1 MNRSI
6 SDWGGNILAFVLV
19 IVVNV
24 LANALPLGGQTTGQV
39 SAAYSSLFTP
49 AGYVFS
55 IWGLIYAGLTAFI
68 VYQALPAQRSNP
80 RLAAMHIAFVAN
92 CVANAVWLFLW
103 HYDLITASLA
113 AMVVILAT
121 LVWIYRALD
130 IGRSAV
136 TPAERWLVHL
146 PFSLYT
152 AWITVAT
159 IANLSSMQ
167 AARGWAEIGFD
178 EMTWTVIK
186 IAVAGAIAATVL
198 FRRRDIAFVLVVVW
212 AGAGIA
218 VKQAATPMV
227 VGAAAT
233 VAVLGILLVATETV
247 TRQRS

>member
-6 SDWGGNILAFVLV
+6 LDWGGNILAFVLV
-19 IVVNV
+19 IAVNA

-39 SAAYSSLFTP
+39 SASYSSLFTP

-68 VYQALPAQRSNP
+68 IYQALPAQRSNP
-80 RLAAMHIAFVAN
+80 RLAGMQVAFVAN

-103 HYDLITASLA
+103 HYDLIVASLA
-113 AMVVILAT
+113 AMAVILAT
-121 LVWIYRALD
+121 LVWIYRTLD
-130 IGRSAV
+130 IGRADV
-136 TPAERWLVHL
+136 TLSERWLVHL

-159 IANLSSMQ
+159 IANLSAVQ
-167 AARGWAEIGFD
+167 VAQGWTAIGFD
-178 EMTWTVIK
+178 AMTWTVIK
-186 IAVAGAIAATVL
+186 IALAGAIAATVL

-227 VGAAAT
+227 AGAATT
-233 VAVLGILLVATETV
+233 VAVLGALLVAAEFV
-247 TRQRS
+247 TRRRS

>member
-6 SDWGGNILAFVLV
+6 LDWGGNILAFALV

-24 LANALPLGGQTTGQV
+24 LANSLPLGGQTTGQV
-39 SAAYSSLFTP
+39 SATYSSLFTP

-80 RLAAMHIAFVAN
+80 RLAAVQIAFVAN

-103 HYDLITASLA
+103 HYDLIAASLVV
-113 AMVVILAT
+113 MIVILVT

-130 IGRSAV
+130 IGRSNV
-136 TPAERWLVHL
+136 TSAERWLVHM

-159 IANLSSMQ
+159 IANLSSVQ
-167 AARGWAEIGFD
+167 TARGWVGLGLD
-178 EMTWTVIK
+178 EMVWTVIK

-198 FRRRDIAFVLVVVW
+198 FRRRDIVYVLVVVW

-227 VGAAAT
+227 AGAAMT
-233 VAVLGILLVATETV
+233 LAVLGVLLVGAETV
-247 TRQRS
+247 TRRRS